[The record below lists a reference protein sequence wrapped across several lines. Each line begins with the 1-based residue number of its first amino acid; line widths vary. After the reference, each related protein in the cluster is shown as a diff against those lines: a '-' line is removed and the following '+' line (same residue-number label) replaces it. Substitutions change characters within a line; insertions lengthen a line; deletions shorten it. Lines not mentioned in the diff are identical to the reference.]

1 VRNALVAALV
11 ACAERPLKLK
21 ARRFLLG
28 LSSDELQ
35 FIAEYF
41 GACILASGEDGACD
55 ASGLAGRIVRL
66 QRHAAESMAADRDL
80 KLILLREYLCRAGV
94 QEVPVPISYAVQ

>member
-1 VRNALVAALV
+1 MRNTLVAALV
-11 ACAERPLKLK
+11 ACANTPMKFR

-41 GACILASGEDGACD
+41 GACILASGDGAACGD
-55 ASGLAGRIVRL
+55 TDLAGRIGRF
-66 QRHAAESMAADRDL
+66 QRHVAGRKAADREL

-94 QEVPVPISYAVQ
+94 QEVPIPMPHSVH

>member
-1 VRNALVAALV
+1 MRHSLVTALAS
-11 ACAERPLKLK
+11 CADRAMRAK

-41 GACILASGEDGACD
+41 GACILASVEDE
-55 ASGLAGRIVRL
+55 ASGGAELSGRMMRFQ
-66 QRHAAESMAADRDL
+66 QRRQAPAAADREL
-80 KLILLREYLCRAGV
+80 KLILLREYLCRSGV
-94 QEVPVPISYAVQ
+94 QDTPLPAFQAVN